1 MQNTILEK
9 FSDLLLA
16 VKDEPELKNRLIEI
30 CKLPVQ
36 QRIVEIEK
44 FKFENP
50 TLPIT
55 NTLNFFKNDLIVK
68 EVIIFLTGKESASS
82 SEYLTHSTFFK
93 KHLASVSI
101 ASLAFIIIFLLLL
114 LLFKDDKK
122 NIIEKKPL
130 FDLPESFTKQSIHT
144 EYQKILN
151 QDNPQLK
158 TALIENFIDS
168 FPACDYTEEV
178 KSHYLKVL

>member
-68 EVIIFLTGKESASS
+68 EVIIFLT
-82 SEYLTHSTFFK
+82 LTVFS
-93 KHLASVSI
+93 
-101 ASLAFIIIFLLLL
+101 
-114 LLFKDDKK
+114 
-122 NIIEKKPL
+122 
-130 FDLPESFTKQSIHT
+130 
-144 EYQKILN
+144 N
-151 QDNPQLK
+151 QDFWQAVLRLIVLPHLYIYSQLK
-158 TALIENFIDS
+158 
-168 FPACDYTEEV
+168 
-178 KSHYLKVL
+178 